1 MSATKKGKAAQ
12 VEFENQ
18 TKEIRQLLS
27 EQLKGY
33 DARTE
38 GKVLFLADLQEY
50 CKKMSEV
57 ETEYS
62 KNLDRLSDRFLDRLQ
77 KFKAQRKERSTTMD
91 VWHKLL
97 VETKNRAKQR
107 QSFSDNLA
115 NNIANRFMSMS
126 DDYQRISKKCRE
138 AGLILQDELCKTVH
152 ELQRKLRKY
161 HTMFGESKT
170 AESKL
175 KSTEI
180 ALSKSEESGRKN
192 EKMTKQK
199 EKHQQR
205 YSENKRKSVKAKN
218 EYVLALKS
226 TNSFLQYYYT
236 NCLGDLVDGFDFN
249 FHDSFER
256 AIAAYTQAETN
267 ASAATIH
274 SMNVVQEAKL
284 TINPDLDKKYFF
296 EDNLSIFAIP
306 FKFQYLPYSE
316 EESCQITP
324 QQIDIV
330 DFHCELF
337 ERLKQ
342 IKAETDEIHKT
353 VEATADA
360 LKEMYKQWDLE
371 MNKMANGETDM
382 VTGVMNCQ
390 SIKNS
395 SDDLEMYYV
404 TKLREYIMT
413 SSLKIRIAAENQTLV
428 KTLGEVT
435 EDTVGRRRA
444 THRQMMVSANSAK
457 TAKILESIQKKTKI
471 FGCNLEQYLKITG
484 REIPEVVESCVRF
497 IKRFGLDHPGIF
509 RLSGSSTDINDMKQL
524 FECGRDPLAGLNHW
538 KDINAVA
545 GLLRVYFREL
555 EDPLFPSSH
564 YQQFIEASRFPTNED
579 VIRQV
584 TCVIN
589 ELPDSVNRVMKYL
602 FKFLKQ
608 VSEHSEQNKM
618 DAHNLAVVFGPTL
631 LRIPSEQD
639 MITYQ
644 SHVNGMMEV
653 IIKNYDQVFPQNDF
667 DTDGPRLSET
677 EESDSEEDFEPRD
690 AAALYDYS
698 ARSSKELSFKKGDII
713 RVFKRFNDDWWD
725 GTLGDSDGFVPA
737 SYIKIQDPDSTEGD
751 SMFSPQTDLS
761 RSLSGGESHRAK
773 DLNGPPRIPKREGSL
788 KKRHDSAND
797 RGSPVGPCPQP
808 PIEEISAPPKTSTPV
823 GIPFGIPGTPV
834 GTPLGV
840 SGFKPAISTDDIVNR
855 QRSLRTRG
863 RDDLSLDERSEGKGA
878 ETPRSTSLPRGA
890 SPHRSIEELDK
901 VLEEEELR
909 MALEAKLDNPK
920 ESPQRSQS
928 LELDKSDDYPKP
940 PIWQVREGTDTF
952 PDPPLS
958 PRSSVA
964 PKVPPAVKPKPK
976 GGRPNPPSRGESGS
990 DLLASLH
997 AAQAARGHRPGS
1009 IGSEKPSTEENR
1021 RDSRGS
1027 VADDTQL

>member
-1 MSATKKGKAAQ
+1 MLILLIT
-12 VEFENQ
+12 
-18 TKEIRQLLS
+18 EIRQLLS

-77 KFKAQRKERSTTMD
+77 KFKAQRCFKRSTTMD

-428 KTLGEVT
+428 KTLGELV
-435 EDTVGRRRA
+435 DT
-444 THRQMMVSANSAK
+444 ANSFQ
-457 TAKILESIQKKTKI
+457 LSIKQ
-471 FGCNLEQYLKITG
+471 ITG

-677 EESDSEEDFEPRD
+677 EESDSEEGKCIGETLSFFSDFEPRD

-737 SYIKIQDPDSTEGD
+737 SYIKIQDPD
-751 SMFSPQTDLS
+751 
-761 RSLSGGESHRAK
+761 
-773 DLNGPPRIPKREGSL
+773 
-788 KKRHDSAND
+788 
-797 RGSPVGPCPQP
+797 
-808 PIEEISAPPKTSTPV
+808 
-823 GIPFGIPGTPV
+823 
-834 GTPLGV
+834 
-840 SGFKPAISTDDIVNR
+840 
-855 QRSLRTRG
+855 
-863 RDDLSLDERSEGKGA
+863 
-878 ETPRSTSLPRGA
+878 
-890 SPHRSIEELDK
+890 
-901 VLEEEELR
+901 
-909 MALEAKLDNPK
+909 
-920 ESPQRSQS
+920 
-928 LELDKSDDYPKP
+928 
-940 PIWQVREGTDTF
+940 
-952 PDPPLS
+952 
-958 PRSSVA
+958 
-964 PKVPPAVKPKPK
+964 
-976 GGRPNPPSRGESGS
+976 
-990 DLLASLH
+990 
-997 AAQAARGHRPGS
+997 
-1009 IGSEKPSTEENR
+1009 
-1021 RDSRGS
+1021 
-1027 VADDTQL
+1027 